1 MAPPPPPHFP
11 SSPGTQQVLQFLST
25 ALSQR
30 GPAALPYA
38 EENKWLIRQHLVSL
52 VETYHSLHPKAS
64 SFTHNDGRT
73 VNLLQAD
80 GTIPIVYSGVV
91 YNIPASIWL
100 LERYPIISPSV
111 FLNPTTDMVIKLNHP
126 HVDRSGFV
134 HSPYLKNWIYPS
146 SNLVDLVRSLSQ
158 IFSSDPPLYSR
169 QNHRP
174 NPNPTPSPSF
184 SPSPSLSSSSSGIHS
199 ISPYTPRPHARPT
212 EDPSEEYRRNA
223 MKKIVD
229 AVHAD
234 SAALRKGQ
242 EAETEGLLG
251 TQATLRQREEQ
262 IAQGLQDMAGEKEG
276 LEQTLQVVLMN
287 TDVLEGWVRENGGK
301 WRGDVDAED
310 AFEPSDA
317 LSRQMLECTAADLAI
332 EDTVYSLDKAVQSGA
347 IPFDMY
353 LKNVRALSRE
363 QFFHRALATKVRAA
377 QVQSHVTNMAGRVPM
392 HGS

>member
-30 GPAALPYA
+30 GPAPCLTLRRTSGSSASTSSPSSKPIILSIP
-38 EENKWLIRQHLVSL
+38 K
-52 VETYHSLHPKAS
+52 LHRSPTTMAAPSTSCRPTEPSPSSTPAS
-64 SFTHNDGRT
+64 STTSPPPSGSSSATPSSPLPSSSIHNRHGH
-73 VNLLQAD
+73 QAQ
-80 GTIPIVYSGVV
+80 
-91 YNIPASIWL
+91 
-100 LERYPIISPSV
+100 SPPRRPLW
-111 FLNPTTDMVIKLNHP
+111 FRP
-126 HVDRSGFV
+126 
-134 HSPYLKNWIYPS
+134 SPYLKNWIYPS

-169 QNHRP
+169 QNPRP
-174 NPNPTPSPSF
+174 SPNPTPSPSF

-199 ISPYTPRPHARPT
+199 ISPYTARPHARPT
-212 EDPSEEYRRNA
+212 EDPSEVYRRNA

-234 SAALRKGQ
+234 SAALRKSQ

-262 IAQGLQDMAGEKEG
+262 IAQGLRDMAGEKEG

-332 EDTVYSLDKAVQSGA
+332 ETRFTLWTRRC
-347 IPFDMY
+347 
-353 LKNVRALSRE
+353 RAGLFR
-363 QFFHRALATKVRAA
+363 LTCI
-377 QVQSHVTNMAGRVPM
+377 
-392 HGS
+392 